1 MPERKGYVSYNKKE
15 NCRIAGTSLT
25 DYKGKTRNIK
35 RRPKSKSEGS
45 EGSMVWG

>member
-1 MPERKGYVSYNKKE
+1 MPERKGSVTYGEKE
-15 NCRIAGTSLT
+15 NCRITGTFLT